1 MQSVIQKGIIALIM
15 TGSCLAFS
23 PAAVWAADPAPAPA
37 TPAPADAGG
46 GTYGP
51 VEEKDYDPYG
61 TRTALGATQG
71 ALPYSVA
78 GSDSVPGII
87 GKVVAVILS
96 FIGIIFFLLVLFA
109 GFMWMSAMGN
119 TERVTKA
126 KDILEAAAIGLLIVL
141 GAYAITRFVFQ
152 GLSQSGAPMGVSG
165 SSASAC
171 TFLYKGKNETQCG
184 VKCAAGF
191 VKFEGKACAKPA
203 DICCVRECA
212 QKGNCP

>member
-1 MQSVIQKGIIALIM
+1 MQSAIQKGIIALIM
-15 TGSCLAFS
+15 TVGCLAFS

-51 VEEKDYDPYG
+51 EDNDPYG

-78 GSDSVPGII
+78 GSDTVPGII

-119 TERVTKA
+119 SERVTKA

-152 GLSQSGAPMGVSG
+152 GLSQSGAT
-165 SSASAC
+165 SAGPAGEAAVNTCSF
-171 TFLYKGKNETQCG
+171 TYKGQNTTRCEAVCG
-184 VKCAAGF
+184 NGYVKL
-191 VKFEGKACAKPA
+191 EGKSCSDVGKT
-203 DICCVRECA
+203 CCVLECA
-212 QKGNCP
+212 QKNNCP